1 MTTFT
6 PDQKI
11 KIFTSLFSGRSDVY
25 ALRWEKWDG
34 STSGYFQVKDKISK
48 AFLLLT
54 DAVIEEH
61 LRGYKTI
68 GIYPLLQDNNSNF
81 IAADF
86 DGDDW
91 IQLAKKLLKQC
102 EKYNLSTYVER
113 SRSGKGSHTWW
124 FFEKSYPAYKS
135 RKIFLHLIKESKN
148 TDDFDKTESFDRLF
162 PNQDYHTGKGL
173 GNLIALPLQGNSRK
187 QGNGVFLDPNN
198 NFEPDDDQW
207 ELLNSVQKIP
217 VKTLDNLFKKFSDDK
232 LPKRK
237 VVYKGGEIPLTLGS
251 YISIPKSFINKQL
264 SNFLTEELNF
274 FNNEYAIKQKM
285 GLSVYKLEKFFKTV
299 VKNDNNVLIPRGFF
313 NELIQYFNENNIPYK
328 IYTERH
334 KCEEVKYKPTFKLFD
349 YQQDTL
355 DSFENIEQGVLVAP
369 PGSGKTIIAL
379 ALVVSKKQ
387 PALIIT
393 HRKQIYDQWLERI
406 ENFLQ
411 IPKRKIGQ
419 IGSSKKLVK
428 TPLTVAMVQTLARM
442 DNLKEI
448 SDNFGLIIVDEC
460 HHIPAQSFR
469 KVITQFNPYYLYGL
483 TATPVR
489 KHNDEKLIFVYLGQ
503 IIHEVNKDFKTKAL
517 KSKRSKVKVIINDT
531 KLQFPYK
538 VKTEDYQ
545 LLSKVLTFDSKRNEL
560 IASDIKK
567 EADKGK
573 KCLVLTER
581 KDHVEIMGAYLKR
594 NFEVITLTGDL
605 TSKKKQEKIKQIES
619 GHFQIIIST
628 GQLLGEGTHFDNL
641 DCLFLVYPFSFE
653 GKLTQYIGRLLHS
666 DKTSKTVYDY
676 RDREIDY
683 YERMFKKRLKY
694 YEKNYNYRE

>member
-1 MTTFT
+1 MNNFT
-6 PDQKI
+6 PSQKI

-34 STSGYFQVKDKISK
+34 SVSGYFPVKDKISK
-48 AFLLLT
+48 AFLPLT

-61 LRGYKTI
+61 LRGYKAI

-86 DGDDW
+86 DGEDW
-91 IQLAKKLLKQC
+91 IESVKRLLKQC
-102 EKYNLSTYVER
+102 EKYNMPAYVER
-113 SRSGKGSHTWW
+113 SRSGKGGHIWW
-124 FFEKSYPAYKS
+124 FFEQSYPAYKS

-148 TDDFDKTESFDRLF
+148 VDDFDKAESFDRLF

-173 GNLIALPLQGNSRK
+173 GNLIALPLQGKYRTQNNSI
-187 QGNGVFLDPNN
+187 FLDLDN
-198 NFEPDDDQW
+198 NFEPVDDQW

-217 VKTLDNLFKKFSDDK
+217 VKLLDSLFAKFSNNK
-232 LPKRK
+232 LPQRK
-237 VVYKGGEIPLTLGS
+237 VVYKGNEIPLTLDS

-285 GLSVYKLEKFFKTV
+285 GLSVYRLEKFFKTI
-299 VKNDNNVLIPRGFF
+299 VKDDNNILIPRGF
-313 NELIQYFNENNIPYK
+313 LDQLSQYFNENNIPYK
-328 IYTERH
+328 IFDQWH
-334 KCEEVKYKPTFKLFD
+334 KCNEVKYKPTFKLFD
-349 YQQDTL
+349 YQQNAIDA
-355 DSFENIEQGVLVAP
+355 FENIDQGVLVAP
-369 PGSGKTIIAL
+369 PGSGKTIMAL
-379 ALVVSKKQ
+379 ALIASKKQ

-419 IGSSKKLVK
+419 IGSNKKLVK
-428 TPLTVAMVQTLARM
+428 TPITVAMVQTLARM

-448 SDNFGLIIVDEC
+448 SDNFGLVIVDEC

-469 KVITQFNPYYLYGL
+469 KVITQFNPYHLYGL

-517 KSKRSKVKVIINDT
+517 KSKNAKVKININDT
-531 KLQFPYK
+531 NLKFPYK
-538 VKTEDYQ
+538 VKAEDYQ
-545 LLSKVLTFDSKRNEL
+545 LLAKIISFDTKRNEL
-560 IASDIKK
+560 IAGDIKQ
-567 EADKGK
+567 EAEKGK

-581 KDHVEIMGAYLKR
+581 KEHVQTISAYLKR
-594 NFEVITLTGDL
+594 EFEVITLTGDL
-605 TSKKKQEKIKQIES
+605 TPKKKQEKIKQIES
-619 GHFQIIIST
+619 GHFQIIIAT
-628 GQLLGEGTHFDNL
+628 GQLFGEGTHFDNL
-641 DCLFLVYPFSFE
+641 NCLFLVYPFSFE

-666 DKTSKTVYDY
+666 DKMSKTIYDY
-676 RDREIDY
+676 RDREVEY
-683 YERMFKKRLKY
+683 LERMFKKKLKY
-694 YEKNYNYRE
+694 YEKNYDYGK